1 MRGTRLRTVG
11 MFFGLIVAWRIP
23 VSAQDAP
30 ARDVLRRPV
39 AMAVDS
45 GRLFVAT
52 SQDGSVSTV
61 EPTSRQVLGTVRVG
75 KSLSDLTTLGDGRH
89 LLATDETDHAILL
102 LDTHKPREV
111 EVVARLPVS
120 KHPVRVVAG
129 HSLQWAAVSSL
140 WSQRLTLIRI
150 ERNDNKTPRL
160 SVSKTI
166 DLDFAPR
173 GLLIVPGDAA
183 KSESEKTP
191 SQREERLL
199 VADAFGGR
207 MIVIDPQTGAT
218 TNSLAVGGHHLRG
231 LAIHA
236 GISSAA
242 MPKTSLL
249 IAHQMLNSN
258 TSTTHEHVFWGA
270 VIGNRLR
277 AIELHEVLEGKRFDA
292 APGSVEVLGRPSA
305 AAGDPG
311 AVVVTKAGATV
322 IALSGINEVAVR
334 RRPEDVFSERSVGQ
348 RPTAV
353 ALSNDE
359 KTVYIANSLDD
370 SISFLDIESLK
381 VTTFPLSE
389 GKKAPLTLAQR
400 GERLFYDSRLSLDGW
415 YSCHSCHTD
424 GHTNGLLN
432 DNLGDEYFGAPKKIL
447 SLLGTSETMPW
458 AWNGGA
464 PSLEAQLRKSLTVT
478 MQADGDDITEDNI
491 QALKAYLTTLTPPPG
506 LDMARGTVDSVA
518 VERGAA
524 VFRKQACADCHAPA
538 TYTTPGTFDVGIHDE
553 RGMKA
558 FNPPSLRGVSQRA
571 PYFHDNRAAT
581 LPDVFGRFKH
591 GLKGDLT
598 DAERVD
604 LIAFLRSL

>member
-1 MRGTRLRTVG
+1 MRTSLLCVILLAAPEVTAESAEPTRRQPVG
-11 MFFGLIVAWRIP
+11 L
-23 VSAQDAP
+23 
-30 ARDVLRRPV
+30 
-39 AMAVDS
+39 AVQKS
-45 GRLFVAT
+45 RLFVANQR
-52 SQDGSVSTV
+52 SGSISTIDLASRKVAGEVS
-61 EPTSRQVLGTVRVG
+61 VG
-75 KSLSDLTTLGDGRH
+75 KQLSDIVPLDERRW
-89 LLATDETDHAILL
+89 LLATDEGKHELLL
-102 LDTHKPREV
+102 LDASKDD
-111 EVVARLPVS
+111 VAVTTRLSVPTS
-120 KHPVRVVAG
+120 PVRVVVG
-129 HSLQWAAVSSL
+129 SGRTWAAVSSL
-140 WSQRLTLIRI
+140 WSRRLTLV
-150 ERNDNKTPRL
+150 
-160 SVSKTI
+160 SVSSGPANSAPQLQVAKTI
-166 DLDFAPR
+166 DLEFAPR
-173 GLLIVPGDAA
+173 GLCVLPPQVEP
-183 KSESEKTP
+183 SKTA
-191 SQREERLL
+191 SASTGERLL
-199 VADAFGGR
+199 VADAFAGQ
-207 MIVIDPQTGAT
+207 MLVVDPQSGEI
-218 TNSLAVGGHHLRG
+218 TNTLGIAGHHLRG

-236 GISSAA
+236 GTLSAA

-277 AIELHEVLEGKRFDA
+277 AIELTDVLEGKRHEA

-353 ALSNDE
+353 ALSTDE
-359 KTVYIANSLDD
+359 KTAYIANSLDD
-370 SISFLDIESLK
+370 SISFLDIASLK
-381 VTTFPLSE
+381 VTTMPLSE
-389 GKKAPLTLAQR
+389 GKKAPLSLVER

-478 MQADGDDITEDNI
+478 MQADGDDITEHNI
-491 QALKAYLTTLTPPPG
+491 QALKAYLATLTPPPG
-506 LDMARGTVDSVA
+506 LDVARGIVDSAA
-518 VERGAA
+518 VERGAV

-591 GLKGDLT
+591 GLKGDLN
-598 DAERVD
+598 DAERTD
-604 LIAFLRSL
+604 LVAFLRSL

>member
-11 MFFGLIVAWRIP
+11 MLFGLIAAMR
-23 VSAQDAP
+23 VSVNAQDASSLS
-30 ARDVLRRPV
+30 ALRRPV
-39 AMAVDS
+39 ALAVDS

-52 SQDGSVSTV
+52 SQDGSISTLD
-61 EPTSRQVLGTVRVG
+61 PTARKVLATVRVG
-75 KSLSDLTTLGDGRH
+75 KSLSDLTKLGDGRH

-102 LDTHKPREV
+102 LATEKQPEV

-129 HSLQWAAVSSL
+129 HDLNWAAVSSL

-150 ERNDNKTPRL
+150 ERSDDKAPRL

-173 GLLIVPGDAA
+173 GLLVLPADAA
-183 KSESEKTP
+183 KSESNEGKAST
-191 SQREERLL
+191 SERLL

-207 MIVIDPQTGAT
+207 MIVVDPQTGAT
-218 TNSLAVGGHHLRG
+218 TSSLTVAGHHLRG

-236 GISSAA
+236 ATSSTA

-249 IAHQMLNSN
+249 IAHQLLNSN

-277 AIELHEVLEGKRFDA
+277 AIELADVLDGKRHEA

-353 ALSNDE
+353 VLSADE
-359 KTVYIANSLDD
+359 RTAYIANSLDD

-381 VTTFPLSE
+381 VTTVPLSQE
-389 GKKAPLTLAQR
+389 KKPPLTLAER

-424 GHTNGLLN
+424 GHTNGMLN

-458 AWNGGA
+458 AWNGAA

-491 QALKAYLTTLTPPPG
+491 QALKAYLSTLTPPPG
-506 LDMARGTVDSVA
+506 LDVARGTVDA
-518 VERGAA
+518 AAIERGAA

-581 LPDVFGRFKH
+581 LPDVIGRFRH
-591 GLKGDLT
+591 GVKGDLS
-598 DAERVD
+598 DAERAD
-604 LIAFLRSL
+604 LLAFLRSL